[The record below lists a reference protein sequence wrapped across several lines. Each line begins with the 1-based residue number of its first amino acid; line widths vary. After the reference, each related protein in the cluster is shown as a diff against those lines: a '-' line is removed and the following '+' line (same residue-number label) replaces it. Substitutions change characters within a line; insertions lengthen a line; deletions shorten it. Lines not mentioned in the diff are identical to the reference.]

1 MPKKPKFFTKN
12 AAESNTTQASTPP
25 TNASANTNEGSV
37 GGVVGAAL
45 SSRSSQN
52 NVLNNRSE
60 NNQSSRV
67 QENPLGFL
75 SGTSGQLNPKL
86 DYYSIL
92 FPYVLL
98 ALASSPVGLILGNI
112 FLNPRVWRNA
122 NLLSGDIPMFTSPL
136 PDFPPNLGRRA
147 FFEVAQWLPLLL
159 MQGGGGNIP
168 ALIPFNQQIAQLPT
182 PREITPR
189 QERG

>member
-1 MPKKPKFFTKN
+1 MPKKSKFFIKN
-12 AAESNTTQASTPP
+12 AAENNSNASTPT
-25 TNASANTNEGSV
+25 TNAPANSNEGSI
-37 GGVVGAAL
+37 GGVVGTAL
-45 SSRSSQN
+45 SNRSAQN
-52 NVLNNRSE
+52 NVLNNRSA
-60 NNQSSRV
+60 NNQNSRV

-75 SGTSGQLNPKL
+75 AGTPGQINPKL
-86 DYYSIL
+86 NYYSLL

-98 ALASSPVGLILGNI
+98 ALSSSPVGLLLGNI

-122 NLLSGDIPMFTSPL
+122 NLLAGDTPMFTSPL

-147 FFEVAQWLPLLL
+147 FLETAQWLPLLL

-168 ALIPFNQQIAQLPT
+168 ALIPFNQQTTQLPT
-182 PREITPR
+182 PREIAPR